1 MLRTIGVFFLAASA
15 MSGAVAQTT
24 IAQDARLFGKR
35 ESAWSVDISPGGTK
49 AVMLM
54 SGPAGV
60 TVAKVVDLATG
71 SSKNILGSRDSKE
84 SLSWCQ
90 FASDSYLVCKYS
102 GVSRVDG
109 QLLPFSRLI
118 SIASD
123 GSKMTPLGQ
132 KASDRDRGL
141 RQFDGRIV
149 DWLPNEPGSVLM
161 AREYVAQLGN
171 SGNNLFTSRAGL
183 GVDRIDI
190 AENKVTQVETPRD
203 SVADY
208 MTDGRGNVRIQVL
221 QGVSDGRLTGRMR
234 YKYRRPGSRDW
245 EDLGESGV
253 SAASDIYPI
262 AVEGQGNSVFVLKQ
276 SNGRD
281 ALYRIA
287 LDGSKTM
294 TLVASNPK
302 VDIDGV
308 VRLGKGQ
315 KVVGYTFTDA
325 SGEVRYFDSEIDKL
339 TTSLGKALPKTP
351 LMDISGSSADGQK
364 MLIFAGSDAHP
375 GTYYVLDRATKK
387 MQELA
392 LVRPDLEA
400 RALASVKAITYKAAD
415 GKDIPAYVTMPAG
428 ASGKNMPAVVLP
440 HGGPASRD
448 QWGFDWLPQFFA
460 ARGYVVI
467 QPNYRGSS
475 GYGADFQNKNA
486 FYNWKQAIADI
497 GDSARYLASAGI
509 ADPKRIAIVGW
520 SYGGYAAL
528 QSAVV
533 EPSLYKAAVAIAPV
547 TDFDLVKKEAEN
559 FTNVAIVRE
568 LVGTG
573 PHVAEGSPLRH
584 VERIQVPVLLFHGD
598 YDLNVGV
605 QQSEKME
612 SALKR
617 AGKKVEF
624 VKYEGLD
631 HQLDDSNA
639 RGDMLN
645 RIGIA
650 LEAAIGR

>member
-1 MLRTIGVFFLAASA
+1 MLRTIGGFLLAASA
-15 MSGAVAQTT
+15 MSGAVAQNT

-54 SGPAGV
+54 SGPAAV
-60 TVAKVVDLATG
+60 TVAKVVDLASG
-71 SSKNILGSRDSKE
+71 ASKNILGSRDSKE
-84 SLSWCQ
+84 SLQWCQ
-90 FASDSYLVCKYS
+90 FASDAYLVCKYG

-118 SIASD
+118 SVAAD
-123 GSKMTPLGQ
+123 GSRMSQLGQ
-132 KASDRDRGL
+132 KASEKDAGL
-141 RQFDGRIV
+141 RQFDGQII
-149 DWLPNEPGSVLM
+149 DWLPNEQGAVLM
-161 AREYVAQLGN
+161 AREYMAEVGT
-171 SGNNLFTSRAGL
+171 TSSNIARTRSGL

-190 AENKVTQVETPRD
+190 AETKIRQVEPPR
-203 SVADY
+203 SLVTTY
-208 MTDGRGNVRIQVL
+208 LTDGQGNVRVQVL
-221 QGVSDGRLTGRMR
+221 EDIFDGRLTGKTR
-234 YKYRRPGSRDW
+234 YKYRRSGSKDW
-245 EDLGESGV
+245 EELGESGV
-253 SAASDIYPI
+253 GAATDIYPV
-262 AVEGQGNSVFVLKQ
+262 AVEGQGNTVFILKRL
-276 SNGRD
+276 NGRD
-281 ALYRIA
+281 ALYRVA
-287 LDGSKTM
+287 LDGTKTM

-315 KVVGYTFTDA
+315 KVVGYTFTDT
-325 SGEVRYFDSEIDKL
+325 SGEVRFFDQEIDKL
-339 TTSLGKALPKTP
+339 MASLGKALPKTP

-387 MQELA
+387 MQELT
-392 LVRPDLEA
+392 LVRPELET
-400 RALASVKAITYKAAD
+400 RALASVKSITYKAAD